1 MLAGDT
7 VSHELAAVNA
17 RLQTID
23 NSLEPQTP
31 VDGMSYFE
39 LNIEMREEAGSLC
52 LHELEMALLHGH
64 NPIVPEERPE
74 DASTPSEQDSRS
86 VEDVLQ
92 KPDVDR
98 TSHKKGRMLAGLE
111 LGWKWT
117 LLPLEI
123 YTMKPGWVTRCLEHP
138 EDSHKNLRVCLD
150 RHVGSA
156 HHIKGLLQ
164 DVQSI

>member
-1 MLAGDT
+1 MA
-7 VSHELAAVNA
+7 HELAAVNA

-74 DASTPSEQDSRS
+74 DASTSSEQDSRC

-92 KPDVDR
+92 KPDADR
-98 TSHKKGRMLAGLE
+98 TS
-111 LGWKWT
+111 
-117 LLPLEI
+117 
-123 YTMKPGWVTRCLEHP
+123 
-138 EDSHKNLRVCLD
+138 
-150 RHVGSA
+150 
-156 HHIKGLLQ
+156 
-164 DVQSI
+164 